1 MSIQSEINRLSGI
14 KADIAA
20 AITEKGGAVAS
31 TDSFQ
36 TYGNKIRAL
45 PSGVDTSDA
54 TATAEDIAAGKTAY
68 ANGVKVT
75 GTAQSTPFTYT
86 GTLKYSGDY
95 SSISGG
101 TRNGSFTI
109 ALNEFDFTPKMDVRY
124 FFTVGD
130 YAFGYAYNNA
140 GSEFMFKVSNFSGST
155 VRVNKNSLK
164 IYQA

>member
-54 TATAEDIAAGKTAY
+54 TATAEDILAGKTAY
-68 ANGVKVT
+68 AKGQKHT
-75 GTAQSTPFTYT
+75 GTAQPMKTKATMSQSGYFTY
-86 GTLKYSGDY
+86 KI
-95 SSISGG
+95 SS
-101 TRNGSFTI
+101 
-109 ALNEFDFTPKMDVRY
+109 FDGKKLIITD
-124 FFTVGD
+124 T
-130 YAFGYAYNNA
+130 NA
-140 GSEFMFKVSNFSGST
+140 GNLGCTLT
-155 VRVNKNSLK
+155 VTLT
-164 IYQA
+164 